1 MSNHIYL
8 HQGITDY
15 CCKGSKWWWCL
26 LLALLYFIL
35 SLCYKSLFSHG

>member
-8 HQGITDY
+8 HQGITD

-26 LLALLYFIL
+26 LLALL